1 MMMNTKI
8 GVLLALVALGLLC
21 AIGPAAADNTTS
33 MQGMQYANDIQP
45 YNGPIG
51 PDSSLYGLKL
61 AFENLDESFTF
72 NQTERLE
79 KEIDHSD
86 TRIAEL
92 ESALAAN
99 QTDAADRALDQYWYD
114 INQTQQT
121 LSQLNDTSSLPV
133 FSTNYTGANYTPWS
147 GGNYTGTGYTDR
159 FNGTGYT
166 PAPTDT
172 GLIHAQQMILVH
184 QNVLENL
191 LSTHPGNPGLAR
203 AYNNSLDL
211 EQRFEDKTRLQ
222 FDLHRDAEN
231 RLVFQP
237 QLMNA
242 AGQNR
247 SFPAY
252 PWNHTGTVPDRYVQG
267 VWNQTWNQTQDNG
280 ANTGNGQY
288 PGQVNQTWQDQHRQ
302 DVQENPDH
310 GQYPSNGQGNR
321 YGNSNGNDSGNAN
334 NNGYPNGNSYR
345 DTRSHN
351 Q

>member
-21 AIGPAAADNTTS
+21 AIGPAAADNTS
-33 MQGMQYANDIQP
+33 IPGMQYANDIQP

-61 AFENLDESFTF
+61 AFENLDDSFTF

-86 TRIAEL
+86 NRIAEL

-99 QTDAADRALDQYWYD
+99 QTDAADRALDQYWQD
-114 INQTQQT
+114 MNQTQQT
-121 LSQLNDTSSLPV
+121 LSQLNDTGSLPM
-133 FSTNYTGANYTPWS
+133 FSANYTGANYTPWS

-166 PAPTDT
+166 PATTDT

-242 AGQNR
+242 AAQNR
-247 SFPAY
+247 SVPAY
-252 PWNHTGTVPDRYVQG
+252 SWNQTGTVPDRFVQG
-267 VWNQTWNQTQDNG
+267 VWNQTWNQTQNNG

-288 PGQVNQTWQDQHRQ
+288 PGQVNQSWQDQHRE

-345 DTRSHN
+345 DTRFHN